1 MYAKKK
7 DSNSD
12 RLAVMLRSAAALNRV
27 GAIGD
32 RTMRLFESLCVK
44 NVQGL
49 ATDEIKISR

>member
-7 DSNSD
+7 DSNSN
-12 RLAVMLRSAAALNRV
+12 RLAAMLRSAVALNRV

-32 RTMRLFESLCVK
+32 RKMRLFESLCVK

-49 ATDEIKISR
+49 AKDEIKISR